1 METKQNFW
9 MEEKIGIGDAA
20 RLIGVASHTVRY
32 WEKEFDFFLKA
43 DRTEGRQ
50 RRYGD
55 ESLKKLRRI
64 YRLLKEEGY
73 SIAGARRLLRREM
86 TGEQVGEEAPA
97 PQETVDRITRM
108 IRSELLEQLSIPM
121 RDVI

>member
-1 METKQNFW
+1 METIQNKWF
-9 MEEKIGIGDAA
+9 EEKIGIGETA

-32 WEKEFDFFLKA
+32 WEKEFDFFLSA
-43 DRTEGRQ
+43 ERTEGRQ

-55 ESLKKLRRI
+55 DSLKKLRRI

-86 TGEQVGEEAPA
+86 AGETSADELPA
-97 PQETVDRITRM
+97 PRETVDRITRM
-108 IRSELLEQLSIPM
+108 IRAELLEQLSTPV

>member
-1 METKQNFW
+1 MENKDFW

-32 WEKEFDFFLKA
+32 WEKEFDFYLKA
-43 DRTEGRQ
+43 DRTQGRQ
-50 RRYGD
+50 RRYGE

-73 SIAGARRLLRREM
+73 SIAGARRMLRRESQ
-86 TGEQVGEEAPA
+86 GEIVVEEIPA

-108 IRSELLEQLSIPM
+108 IRSELLEQLSIPV